1 MCNGCEW
8 YLLKA
13 DLYLRSLC
21 KCTLTPLYWWQQANK
36 NDMQQQLAEMTAQLN
51 ALQTEHNKLT
61 GRNVVLEKV
70 LRSRQS
76 QLQILQDQRK
86 VHALAAESST
96 LT

>member
-1 MCNGCEW
+1 
-8 YLLKA
+8 
-13 DLYLRSLC
+13 
-21 KCTLTPLYWWQQANK
+21 
-36 NDMQQQLAEMTAQLN
+36 MQQQLAEMTAQLN